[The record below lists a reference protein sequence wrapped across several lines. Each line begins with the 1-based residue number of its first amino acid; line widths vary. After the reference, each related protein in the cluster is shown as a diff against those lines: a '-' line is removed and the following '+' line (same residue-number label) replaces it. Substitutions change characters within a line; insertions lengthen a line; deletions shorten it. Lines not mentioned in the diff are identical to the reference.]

1 VTLSAANLAVLQD
14 GTAATVNATVT
25 GGSSNPITLS
35 VSGAP
40 AAMNVTVQSPGT
52 GTTGQ
57 VTFSTGG
64 PLVPPWEAPPSY
76 VPTPAGTYTVT
87 VNATDG
93 VSTGSATL
101 TLQVNVVAAVYPTS
115 AAPPSYPLQTL
126 NTFMTTS
133 FQPASWTDQFFVQN
147 PGATTTLNNLQ
158 PQHIRM
164 QVLER
169 DIPQTTATTWDF
181 SYLDGIVNPIL
192 GVADHSP
199 EFQIA
204 RGPDFMYDSTGQ
216 TFLDPTYKQFAG
228 FAADL
233 VQYYNKG
240 SFTDGSGVTHTHS
253 TAYPITWWGI
263 YNEPNINGLTAAQ
276 YVSLYNTVVPAM
288 QAVDSTLKFAAVE
301 LADFGNEPQNYL
313 PTFVSGVTAHVDV
326 VATHFYSTC
335 NQQDSDQTI
344 FDSITNYLPH
354 IPYIYS
360 QLQTNPALAN
370 VPVWMTENN
379 VNADYSDA
387 NGYSVC
393 NPGQKFVT
401 DQRGTSAFF
410 AAWRPTIFSKLAQ
423 AGVHAL
429 YHWDFNADAQY
440 GEVNGSNDQTY
451 LSYWVD
457 YWLSRIYASPP
468 GAQILPMAD
477 PDNATVEVLPTRY
490 GDGSV
495 VIMVANHA
503 VHNPADNNGSGDPRT
518 AIVDVSALGSFTTAT
533 ALTLDATTNITTGPS
548 PVSLTVAPRIPITL
562 NGYGVT
568 FVTLK

>member
-1 VTLSAANLAVLQD
+1 
-14 GTAATVNATVT
+14 
-25 GGSSNPITLS
+25 
-35 VSGAP
+35 
-40 AAMNVTVQSPGT
+40 MNVSIQSPGA
-52 GTTGQ
+52 GTTGSI
-57 VTFSTGG
+57 TFTTGG
-64 PLVPPWEAPPSY
+64 ALFAPWIVPANQPQ
-76 VPTPAGTYTVT
+76 TPAGTYNVT
-87 VNATDG
+87 INATNN
-93 VSTGSATL
+93 VSSGSAAL
-101 TLQVNVVAAVYPTS
+101 TLEVNIVAALYPIS
-115 AAPPSYPLQTL
+115 SAPPTYPIQTL

-133 FQPASWTDQFFVQN
+133 FQPASWTDQFFIQN
-147 PGATTTLNNLQ
+147 PGATATLNSLQ

-164 QVLER
+164 QVVER

-192 GVADHSP
+192 SVADHSP

-216 TFLDPTYKQFAG
+216 NFLDPTYQQFAG
-228 FAADL
+228 FAANL
-233 VQYYNKG
+233 VQYYNTG
-240 SFTDGSGVTHTHS
+240 GFTDAGGVFHKS
-253 TAYPITWWGI
+253 SSSYPITLWGI

-288 QAVDSTLKFAAVE
+288 QAVDPTLKFSAVE
-301 LADFGNEPQNYL
+301 LADFGTEPQTYL
-313 PTFVSGVTAHVDV
+313 PTFVANVTAHVDV
-326 VATHFYSTC
+326 VSTHFYSTC
-335 NQQDSDQTI
+335 NQKDTDQTI

-354 IPYIYS
+354 ISYIYS

-379 VNADYSDA
+379 VNADYDKGGGISA
-387 NGYSVC
+387 CNGT
-393 NPGQKFVT
+393 PFVT

-410 AAWRPTIFSKLAQ
+410 AAWRPTVFSKLAQ
-423 AGVHAL
+423 VGVHAL

-457 YWLSRIYASPP
+457 YWLSRYYASPP

-477 PDNATVEVLPTRY
+477 PDTATVEILPTQY
-490 GDGSV
+490 SDGSV

-503 VHNPADNNGSGDPRT
+503 VQNPADNNGPGDPRT
-518 AIVDVSALGSFTTAT
+518 VIVDVSALGSFSTAS

-548 PVSLTVAPRIPITL
+548 PVTLTPAARMSVTL

-568 FVTLK
+568 FLTLK